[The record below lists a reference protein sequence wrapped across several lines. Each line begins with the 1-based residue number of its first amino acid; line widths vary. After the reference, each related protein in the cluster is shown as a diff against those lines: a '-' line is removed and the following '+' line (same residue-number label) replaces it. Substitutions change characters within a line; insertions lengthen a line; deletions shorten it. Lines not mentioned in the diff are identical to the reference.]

1 MTQTDDK
8 ITLVNIKFLTRACEK
23 LTSKEI
29 ENLSDTTRDF
39 LSFIW
44 AFGNF
49 LKVKDTLNIWMVEDP
64 IQDIETAT
72 CGIFQLYFYEN
83 LFNPKA
89 DSKIQND
96 KKLAKKR
103 DLTKRAVLSRHR

>member
-8 ITLVNIKFLTRACEK
+8 ITLVNIKFSMRACEK

-39 LSFIW
+39 LNFIKVKVN
-44 AFGNF
+44 FTFTF

-96 KKLAKKR
+96 KKL
-103 DLTKRAVLSRHR
+103 TY